1 MNHNWVTKVSL
12 PSTLVT
18 YSVLLPPHPAQT
30 EIVKSYLQST
40 LYIICCTY
48 LLDAISCPM
57 QMSGIAEAKFPY
69 HHGHVLHFNC
79 LWFHF
84 ELSSTFTHTTKEL
97 QNTAQVKTK
106 SSGQS
111 YIINWGKN
119 DETQEESWMQYKLEY
134 IALWNKRKGNEPNQI
149 QSNWCWIESKGN
161 IYIYIYMSKC
171 GFLGLFIRDWNK
183 FSSKKSW
190 SSRF

>member
-1 MNHNWVTKVSL
+1 MLHV
-12 PSTLVT
+12 
-18 YSVLLPPHPAQT
+18 
-30 EIVKSYLQST
+30 
-40 LYIICCTY
+40 
-48 LLDAISCPM
+48 LDAMSCRK
-57 QMSGIAEAKFPY
+57 QMSGIAEPKFPY

-84 ELSSTFTHTTKEL
+84 ELSSTFTHRTKGL

-111 YIINWGKN
+111 YIINWEKN

-134 IALWNKRKGNEPNQI
+134 IALWKERKEKEMNQTKSNQI
-149 QSNWCWIESKGN
+149 DVESNQRER
-161 IYIYIYMSKC
+161 YIYISKC
-171 GFLGLFIRDWNK
+171 GLLGWFTRDWNK
-183 FSSKKSW
+183 FSSKKSR